1 MQETLN
7 QILFEIKD
15 MKKDITELKQGQGR
29 LESDVLSLKQ
39 GQERLESDVS
49 GLKSDVSGLKTD
61 VSGLKQGQ
69 GRLETDVSG
78 LKTDVSGLK
87 QGQGRLETKVDRIET
102 KVDRL
107 TTELRSN
114 FKFTNDKLDEHRQ
127 VFDVVSDGLKG
138 LKIDV
143 EFLSSKSGVHDMEIN
158 NIKNKLK

>member
-69 GRLETDVSG
+69 GRLET
-78 LKTDVSGLK
+78 
-87 QGQGRLETKVDRIET
+87 KVDRIET

-143 EFLSSKSGVHDMEIN
+143 GFLSSKSGIHDMEIN